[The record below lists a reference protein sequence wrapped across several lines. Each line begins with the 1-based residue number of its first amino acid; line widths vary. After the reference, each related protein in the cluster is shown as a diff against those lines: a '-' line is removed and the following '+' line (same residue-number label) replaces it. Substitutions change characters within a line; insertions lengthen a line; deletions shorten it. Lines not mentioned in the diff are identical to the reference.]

1 MSGKAGDT
9 GTIEKVR
16 WHPNRRVVLLGAGA
30 CGVLSASTACDTWS
44 GHGQAASAGGTG
56 STDGA
61 PTGAASS
68 TASSGAVLAATKDV
82 PVGGGIVVAG
92 VLVVQP
98 ASGTFK
104 AFDAACPHRGVR
116 VGSPKGGISTC
127 PAHHST
133 FAIADGSR
141 LSGPATRGL
150 TEIAVSVQGRNIV
163 RA

>member
-1 MSGKAGDT
+1 MSGKTGDADVV
-9 GTIEKVR
+9 EKGR
-16 WHPNRRVVLLGAGA
+16 WRPSRRVVLLGAGA
-30 CGVLSASTACDTWS
+30 CGVVSASTGCDTWS
-44 GHGQAASAGGTG
+44 GRGQAASGAGTG

-61 PTGAASS
+61 PTTAAS
-68 TASSGAVLAATKDV
+68 TVASSGAVLAATKDV
-82 PVGGGIVVAG
+82 PVGGGILVAD

-116 VGSPKGGISTC
+116 VDPPKGGISTC

-141 LSGPATRGL
+141 LSGPATHGL
-150 TEIAVSVQGRNIV
+150 TEIAIAVQEKDII